1 MTCRKSK
8 IIFQDHNR
16 PLTCE
21 NVELRGFEPLT
32 FCMPYR
38 PGPSLNEARRRPAC
52 RSPAWILAGYGLVSP
67 GVWRC
72 WLPTWLPGN
81 SLAPLNS
88 SGRSGAGPSPFCFL
102 CGPLDQAGGPAM
114 GVACLAGGDDQHA
127 IVSLIFQVKEPQ
139 QGHSQFGTVGSGTAQ
154 EVRGAAVVITA
165 MPRP

>member
-1 MTCRKSK
+1 MTWGNTIGGAK
-8 IIFQDHNR
+8 
-16 PLTCE
+16 
-21 NVELRGFEPLT
+21 GFEPLT
-32 FCMPYR
+32 LCMPYR
-38 PGPSLNEARRRPAC
+38 PPLSLDEAGRRPAWRLPAVMLARCGLTLPGAC
-52 RSPAWILAGYGLVSP
+52 R
-67 GVWRC
+67 R

-139 QGHSQFGTVGSGTAQ
+139 QRHSQFGTVGSGTAQ